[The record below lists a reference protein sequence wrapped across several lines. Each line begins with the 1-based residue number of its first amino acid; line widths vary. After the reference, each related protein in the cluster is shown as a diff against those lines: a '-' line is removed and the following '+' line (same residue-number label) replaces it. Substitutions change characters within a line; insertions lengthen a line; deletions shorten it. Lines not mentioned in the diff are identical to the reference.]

1 MTILVTGGSKGLGY
15 KIVKS
20 LSKNKNNY
28 IYTTYNKTFPKYF
41 EKLENVKLLKVDF
54 SKNDFMNR
62 IKLISNI
69 DVLINNYHSGYI
81 FKHIY
86 RYEGTEILNSFKVN
100 TMPVI
105 DISNYFIKCM
115 KKNKKGIIISIL
127 TELTKSKPSLG
138 LGVYTAEKFYIK
150 TVTQHW
156 KKELEAFGIN
166 IVNISPKML
175 NTDFNSQIDARYLDK
190 IKKKGGY
197 SKIEDIV
204 NLICNIIE
212 MPKKYCGQNISI

>member
-15 KIVKS
+15 EIVKD
-20 LSKNKNNY
+20 LSNNKKNY

-41 EKLENVKLLKVDF
+41 EKLENVKLVKVDF
-54 SKNDFMNR
+54 KKTNFMKK

-86 RYEGTEILNSFKVN
+86 QYEATEILNSFKVN

-105 DISNYFIKCM
+105 EISNYFIKHM
-115 KKNKKGIIISIL
+115 KKKKKGIIISIL
-127 TELTKSKPSLG
+127 SELTKSKPSLG
-138 LGVYTAEKFYIK
+138 LGVYTAEKFYIN
-150 TVTQHW
+150 TVAKHW
-156 KKELEAFGIN
+156 EKELEAFGIK
-166 IVNISPKML
+166 IVNISPRML
-175 NTDFNSQIDARYLDK
+175 STDFNSQIDVRYLDK
-190 IKKKGGY
+190 IKKAGGY
-197 SKIEDIV
+197 SKIEDVV

>member
-1 MTILVTGGSKGLGY
+1 MKILVTGGSKGLGY
-15 KIVKS
+15 NIVKN
-20 LSKNKNNY
+20 LSKDENNY

-41 EKLENVKLLKVDF
+41 EKLENVELLEVNF
-54 SKNDFMNR
+54 SKNNFMSR
-62 IKLISNI
+62 MKLISSI

-86 RYEGTEILNSFKVN
+86 RYEATEILNSFKVN

>member
-15 KIVKS
+15 NIVKN

-41 EKLENVKLLKVDF
+41 EKLENVELLEVDF

-62 IKLISNI
+62 MKLISSI

-86 RYEGTEILNSFKVN
+86 RYEATEILNSFKVN
-100 TMPVI
+100 TMHVI

-150 TVTQHW
+150 TVTKHW
-156 KKELEAFGIN
+156 KKELEAFGIK

-190 IKKKGGY
+190 IKKEGGY
-197 SKIEDIV
+197 SKIDDIV
-204 NLICNIIE
+204 NLIYNIIE